1 VREASRVLPRHDA
14 EEAVQEALVRAWSRR
29 EACRSPDAPLA
40 WVLEITRNETRRV
53 LGNRARK
60 SAREV
65 VGGDVLAADDDD
77 QELADTALRLT
88 LQEALQALGERDRS
102 LLKLRYGE
110 DLTQGEVA
118 RRLGMPEGTVK
129 VGLHRARSRLRRLL
143 AD

>member
-1 VREASRVLPRHDA
+1 
-14 EEAVQEALVRAWSRR
+14 
-29 EACRSPDAPLA
+29 
-40 WVLEITRNETRRV
+40 V
-53 LGNRARK
+53 LGNRARR

-65 VGGDVLAADDDD
+65 VEEELIADDDD
-77 QELADTALRLT
+77 QELADAALRLT
-88 LQEALQALGERDRS
+88 LHDALLALGDRDRS

>member
-1 VREASRVLPRHDA
+1 
-14 EEAVQEALVRAWSRR
+14 LVRAWSRR

-40 WVLEITRNETRRV
+40 WVLEITRNETRRL
-53 LGNRARK
+53 LGNRARR
-60 SAREV
+60 SAREI
-65 VGGDVLAADDDD
+65 VGGEVLAAGDDDH
-77 QELADTALRLT
+77 ELADTALRLT
-88 LQEALQALGERDRS
+88 LQEALLALDDRDRS

-118 RRLGMPEGTVK
+118 LRLGMPEGTVK